1 MSSLACLARASRRL
15 QDQVAQPQ
23 VFDLVFD
30 VGSLPVP
37 RRRPPGGRRNCDGS
51 DRIFRF
57 TRKRRAGGVRIQ
69 RGGVRPRAPSD
80 ETQRTR
86 SNGLRGTTTAF
97 SRTPRTLAHETPQ
110 GSVAQ
115 VHLSVTCSGYCASRR
130 VCPCR
135 MPPVRRGCLLSLR
148 TQDLLFCASSSPIA
162 SCKFSPVFAETAL
175 T

>member
-1 MSSLACLARASRRL
+1 MSSPACVSLAAPLGASKTN
-15 QDQVAQPQ
+15 QDQV
-23 VFDLVFD
+23 
-30 VGSLPVP
+30 PVP
-37 RRRPPGGRRNCDGS
+37 RRRPPGERRNCDGS

-57 TRKRRAGGVRIQ
+57 TRKRRAGGANTTLQVQ
-69 RGGVRPRAPSD
+69 RGGPSV
-80 ETQRTR
+80 ETQPWTQRTR